1 MSFTVAA
8 VAGIVG
14 AGVTGVTG
22 TVKMIDGAVQKH
34 KAKKEA
40 EEAADIMCKAVKLEI
55 PSKVDIDTG
64 QSWGDSL

>member
-14 AGVTGVTG
+14 AVVTGVTG

-40 EEAADIMCKAVKLEI
+40 EDAEKDL
-55 PSKVDIDTG
+55 
-64 QSWGDSL
+64 